1 MDTTVFI
8 IILLATVMHAIWN
21 AMVKHHPDKVIAVLA
36 IVLGH
41 IPLALLCIIYFP
53 LPGKEALPYII
64 ASVIAHQGYQWYM
77 INSYKVGDYT
87 NVYPI
92 FRGFGPLLAT
102 LISLIF
108 LGVVFKIATIISI
121 LFICVGIMVLGLFGS
136 KDKNQFEI
144 IKYAL
149 LTGSF
154 ISLYSLIDGYGARV
168 SASSISYISF
178 SFLFSALL
186 FPIILKLNK
195 HEDIISKVF
204 KDAKMIF
211 WVGGSISFVIYVI
224 VVWGFT
230 KAPIPLVAALRETSI
245 FFSIFIGYFFLKET
259 INLKKI
265 ISILLIVIGV
275 IGIKLF

>member
-36 IVLGH
+36 IVLGQ
-41 IPLALLCIIYFP
+41 IPLSLMCIIYFP
-53 LPGKEALPYII
+53 FPGKESLPFII

-77 INSYKVGDYT
+77 INSYKIGDYS

-102 LISLIF
+102 LISIIF
-108 LGVVFKIATIISI
+108 FGVVFKITTLTSI
-121 LFICVGIMVLGLFGS
+121 FLICIGIMLIGLFGS
-136 KDKNQFEI
+136 KNKNQIEM

-154 ISLYSLIDGYGARV
+154 ISLYSLIDGYGARI
-168 SASSISYISF
+168 STSPISYVSF
-178 SFLFSALL
+178 CFLLGAIL
-186 FPIILKLNK
+186 FPFILKINK
-195 HEDIISKVF
+195 HENIISRVF
-204 KDAKMIF
+204 KDAKIIF
-211 WVGGSISFVIYVI
+211 WVGGSLSFIIYVI

-245 FFSIFIGYFFLKET
+245 FFSIFIGFFFLKET

-265 ISILLIVIGV
+265 ISILFIVIGV

>member
-168 SASSISYISF
+168 SASSISYISY

-195 HEDIISKVF
+195 HENIISKVF

>member
-195 HEDIISKVF
+195 HENIISRVF

>member
-1 MDTTVFI
+1 
-8 IILLATVMHAIWN
+8 MHAIWN
-21 AMVKHHPDKVIAVLA
+21 AMVKHHSDKVIAVLA

-41 IPLALLCIIYFP
+41 IPLSLFCIIYFP
-53 LPGKEALPYII
+53 LPGKEALPYIV

-77 INSYKVGDYT
+77 INSYKIGDYT

-102 LISLIF
+102 LISIIF
-108 LGVVFKIATIISI
+108 LGVVFKITTLISI
-121 LFICVGIMVLGLFGS
+121 LFICFGIMVLGLFGS
-136 KDKNQFEI
+136 KNRNQIEI

-149 LTGSF
+149 MTGSF

-168 SASSISYISF
+168 STSAISYISF

-186 FPIILKLNK
+186 FPVILKLNK
-195 HEDIISKVF
+195 HENIFSRVF
-204 KDAKMIF
+204 KDAKIIF
-211 WVGGSISFVIYVI
+211 WVGGSLSFIIYVI

-230 KAPIPLVAALRETSI
+230 KAPIPIVAALRETSI

-259 INLKKI
+259 VNLKKI

-275 IGIKLF
+275 VGIKLF

>member
-1 MDTTVFI
+1 
-8 IILLATVMHAIWN
+8 MHAIWN
-21 AMVKHHPDKVIAVLA
+21 AMVKNHQDKVIAVLA

-41 IPLALLCIIYFP
+41 IPLALICIIYFP
-53 LPGKEALPYII
+53 LPGKETLPYIVG
-64 ASVIAHQGYQWYM
+64 SVIAHQGYQWYM
-77 INSYKVGDYT
+77 INSYKMGDYT

-92 FRGFGPLLAT
+92 FRGFGPLLTT
-102 LISLIF
+102 LISIIF
-108 LGVVFKIATIISI
+108 FGVVFKITTLISI
-121 LFICVGIMVLGLFGS
+121 LFICLGIIVLGLFGS
-136 KDKNQFEI
+136 KNKNQIEI

-149 LTGSF
+149 ITGSF
-154 ISLYSLIDGYGARV
+154 ISFYSLIDGYGARV
-168 SASSISYISF
+168 STSAISYISF

-195 HEDIISKVF
+195 HENIFSKVF
-204 KDAKMIF
+204 KDAKIIF

-259 INLKKI
+259 VNLKKI

-275 IGIKLF
+275 VGIKLF

>member
-1 MDTTVFI
+1 MDTTVFVV
-8 IILLATVMHAIWN
+8 ILLATIMHAIWN
-21 AMVKHHPDKVIAVLA
+21 AMVKNHPDKAIAVLA
-36 IVLGH
+36 LVLGH
-41 IPLALLCIIYFP
+41 IPLALICIFYFP
-53 LPGKEALPYII
+53 LPGRESVPYII
-64 ASVIAHQGYQWYM
+64 ASVLVHQGYQWYM

-102 LISLIF
+102 LISIIF
-108 LGVVFKIATIISI
+108 LGVVFKIVTLFSI
-121 LFICVGIMVLGLFGS
+121 LLICVGIMFLGLFGS
-136 KDKNQFEI
+136 KNQNQIEI
-144 IKYAL
+144 IKYSL
-149 LTGSF
+149 ITGLF
-154 ISLYSLIDGYGARV
+154 IGLYSLIDGYGARV
-168 SASSISYISF
+168 SDSAISYISF
-178 SFLFSALL
+178 SFLFSGFL

-195 HEDIISKVF
+195 HENIFSKVF

-211 WVGGSISFVIYVI
+211 WVGGFISFIIYVI

-265 ISILLIVIGV
+265 ISIVLIVIGV

>member
-121 LFICVGIMVLGLFGS
+121 LFICVGIMVLGLFGL

-154 ISLYSLIDGYGARV
+154 ISLYSLIDGYGARESV
-168 SASSISYISF
+168 SSISYISF
-178 SFLFSALL
+178 SSLFSALL

-195 HEDIISKVF
+195 HENIISKVF

>member
-21 AMVKHHPDKVIAVLA
+21 AMVKHHPDKIIAVLA

-108 LGVVFKIATIISI
+108 LGVVLKIATIISI

-195 HEDIISKVF
+195 HENIISKVF

-265 ISILLIVIGV
+265 ISIVLIVIGV

>member
-1 MDTTVFI
+1 MDTTVFFV
-8 IILLATVMHAIWN
+8 ILLATIMHAIWN
-21 AMVKHHPDKVIAVLA
+21 AMVKHHPDKAIAVLA

-41 IPLALLCIIYFP
+41 IPLALICIFYFP
-53 LPGKEALPYII
+53 LPGKESLPYII
-64 ASVIAHQGYQWYM
+64 ASVLAHQGYQWYM
-77 INSYKVGDYT
+77 LNSYKVGDYT

-102 LISLIF
+102 LISIIF
-108 LGVVFKIATIISI
+108 LGV
-121 LFICVGIMVLGLFGS
+121 GLFGS
-136 KDKNQFEI
+136 KNQNQIEI
-144 IKYAL
+144 IKYSL

-154 ISLYSLIDGYGARV
+154 IGLYSLIDGYGARV
-168 SASSISYISF
+168 STSAISYISF
-178 SFLFSALL
+178 SFLFSALV

-195 HEDIISKVF
+195 HENIFSKVF

-211 WVGGSISFVIYVI
+211 WAGGSISFIIYVI

-265 ISILLIVIGV
+265 ISIVLIVIGV

>member
-168 SASSISYISF
+168 STSAISYISF

-195 HEDIISKVF
+195 HENIISKVF
-204 KDAKMIF
+204 KDAKIIF

>member
-195 HEDIISKVF
+195 HENIISKVF

-245 FFSIFIGYFFLKET
+245 FFSIFIGYFFLKEK

>member
-21 AMVKHHPDKVIAVLA
+21 AMVKHHPDKIIAVLA

-168 SASSISYISF
+168 STSAISYISF

-195 HEDIISKVF
+195 HENIISKVF

>member
-1 MDTTVFI
+1 
-8 IILLATVMHAIWN
+8 
-21 AMVKHHPDKVIAVLA
+21 MVKHHPDKAIAVLA

-41 IPLALLCIIYFP
+41 IPLALICIFYFP
-53 LPGKEALPYII
+53 LPGIESLPYII
-64 ASVIAHQGYQWYM
+64 ASVLAHQGYQWYM
-77 INSYKVGDYT
+77 LNSYKVGDYT

-102 LISLIF
+102 LISIIF
-108 LGVVFKIATIISI
+108 LGVVFKIPTLISI
-121 LFICVGIMVLGLFGS
+121 LLICAGIMLLGLFGS
-136 KDKNQFEI
+136 KNKNQIEI
-144 IKYAL
+144 IKYSL

-154 ISLYSLIDGYGARV
+154 IGLYSLIDGYGARV
-168 SASSISYISF
+168 STSAISYISF

-195 HEDIISKVF
+195 HENIFSKVF

-211 WVGGSISFVIYVI
+211 WVGGSISFIIYVI

-265 ISILLIVIGV
+265 ISIALIVIGV

>member
-1 MDTTVFI
+1 MDSTVFFV
-8 IILLATVMHAIWN
+8 ILLATILHAVWN
-21 AMVKHHPDKVIAVLA
+21 AMVKHHPDKAIAVLA

-41 IPLALLCIIYFP
+41 IPLALFCIIYFP

-77 INSYKVGDYT
+77 INSYKIGDYT

-102 LISLIF
+102 LISMIF

-154 ISLYSLIDGYGARV
+154 ISLYSLIDGYGARI

-186 FPIILKLNK
+186 FPVILKINK
-195 HEDIISKVF
+195 HENIISRVF
-204 KDAKMIF
+204 KDAKIIF
-211 WVGGSISFVIYVI
+211 WVGGSLSFIIYVI

>member
-8 IILLATVMHAIWN
+8 IILLATVMHSIWN

-41 IPLALLCIIYFP
+41 IPLALFCIIYFP

-108 LGVVFKIATIISI
+108 LGVVFKISTIISI

-168 SASSISYISF
+168 STSAISYISF

-195 HEDIISKVF
+195 HENIISKVF

>member
-1 MDTTVFI
+1 MDSTVFFV
-8 IILLATVMHAIWN
+8 ILLATILHAVWN

-41 IPLALLCIIYFP
+41 IPLSLFCIIYFP
-53 LPGKEALPYII
+53 LPGKEALPYIV

-77 INSYKVGDYT
+77 INSYKIGDYT

-102 LISLIF
+102 LISIIF
-108 LGVVFKIATIISI
+108 LGVVFKITTLISI
-121 LFICVGIMVLGLFGS
+121 LFICFGIMVLGLFGS
-136 KDKNQFEI
+136 KNRNQIEI

-149 LTGSF
+149 MTGSF

-168 SASSISYISF
+168 STSAISYISF

-186 FPIILKLNK
+186 FPVILKLNK
-195 HEDIISKVF
+195 HENIFSRVF
-204 KDAKMIF
+204 KDAKIIF
-211 WVGGSISFVIYVI
+211 WVGGSLSFIIYVI

-245 FFSIFIGYFFLKET
+245 FFSLFIGYFFLKET

-265 ISILLIVIGV
+265 ISTLLILIGV
-275 IGIKLF
+275 VGIKLF

>member
-168 SASSISYISF
+168 STSAISYISF

>member
-1 MDTTVFI
+1 M
-8 IILLATVMHAIWN
+8 
-21 AMVKHHPDKVIAVLA
+21 
-36 IVLGH
+36 
-41 IPLALLCIIYFP
+41 
-53 LPGKEALPYII
+53 
-64 ASVIAHQGYQWYM
+64 
-77 INSYKVGDYT
+77 
-87 NVYPI
+87 
-92 FRGFGPLLAT
+92 AT
-102 LISLIF
+102 LISIIF
-108 LGVVFKIATIISI
+108 LGVVFKITTLISI
-121 LFICVGIMVLGLFGS
+121 LFICLGIMVLGLFGS
-136 KDKNQFEI
+136 TNKNQIEI

-154 ISLYSLIDGYGARV
+154 ISLYSLIDGYGARI

-186 FPIILKLNK
+186 FPVILKINK
-195 HEDIISKVF
+195 HENIISRVF
-204 KDAKMIF
+204 KDAKIIF
-211 WVGGSISFVIYVI
+211 WVGGSLSFIIYVI

-265 ISILLIVIGV
+265 ISIVLIVIGV

>member
-41 IPLALLCIIYFP
+41 IPLALFCIIYFP

-108 LGVVFKIATIISI
+108 LGVVFKITTLISI

-168 SASSISYISF
+168 STSAISYISF

-195 HEDIISKVF
+195 HENIISKVF

>member
-41 IPLALLCIIYFP
+41 IPLALFCIIYFP

-102 LISLIF
+102 LISMIF

-149 LTGSF
+149 LTGSV

-195 HEDIISKVF
+195 HENIISKVF

-265 ISILLIVIGV
+265 ISILLIVIGG

>member
-108 LGVVFKIATIISI
+108 LGVVFKISTIISI

-168 SASSISYISF
+168 SASAISYISF

-195 HEDIISKVF
+195 HENIISKVF

>member
-195 HEDIISKVF
+195 HENIISKVF

-265 ISILLIVIGV
+265 ISIVLIVIGV

>member
-41 IPLALLCIIYFP
+41 IPLALFCIIYFP
-53 LPGKEALPYII
+53 LPGKESLPYII

-108 LGVVFKIATIISI
+108 LGVVFKISTIISI

-149 LTGSF
+149 L
-154 ISLYSLIDGYGARV
+154 LSLIH
-168 SASSISYISF
+168 I
-178 SFLFSALL
+178 
-186 FPIILKLNK
+186 
-195 HEDIISKVF
+195 
-204 KDAKMIF
+204 
-211 WVGGSISFVIYVI
+211 
-224 VVWGFT
+224 
-230 KAPIPLVAALRETSI
+230 
-245 FFSIFIGYFFLKET
+245 
-259 INLKKI
+259 
-265 ISILLIVIGV
+265 
-275 IGIKLF
+275 

>member
-1 MDTTVFI
+1 MDTSVFF
-8 IILLATVMHAIWN
+8 IILLATILHAIWN
-21 AMVKHHPDKVIAVLA
+21 AMVKHHKDKATAVLA

-41 IPLALLCIIYFP
+41 IPLALICIFYFP
-53 LPGKEALPYII
+53 LPGKESLPYIV
-64 ASVIAHQGYQWYM
+64 ASVLAHQGYQWYM
-77 INSYKVGDYT
+77 LNSYKVGDYT

-102 LISLIF
+102 LISIIF
-108 LGVVFKIATIISI
+108 LGVVFKIATLVSI
-121 LFICVGIMVLGLFGS
+121 LLICAGIMFLGLFGS
-136 KDKNQFEI
+136 ITQNQIKI
-144 IKYAL
+144 IKYSL

-154 ISLYSLIDGYGARV
+154 IGLYSLIDGYGARV
-168 SASSISYISF
+168 STSAISYISF
-178 SFLFSALL
+178 SFLFSALV

-195 HEDIISKVF
+195 HEDIFSKVF

-211 WVGGSISFVIYVI
+211 WVGGSISFIIYVI

-265 ISILLIVIGV
+265 ISIVLIVIGV
-275 IGIKLF
+275 VGIKLF